1 MTLRH
6 IVSWKLS
13 GQSREQR
20 DAQAAEAIALIEP
33 LRDSVET
40 VRALSMHRNEL
51 FDGANYDLTLIVDF
65 DDEAGLEV
73 YAKHPAHQ
81 PALQFMPTIA
91 VSRVAVDFTV

>member
-6 IVSWKLS
+6 IVSWKLN
-13 GQSREQR
+13 GETREQR
-20 DAQAAEAIALIEP
+20 DAQAAQAVALIEP
-33 LRDSVET
+33 LRDSVST

-65 DDEAGLEV
+65 EDEAGLEF
-73 YAKHPAHQ
+73 YAKHPEHQ

-91 VSRVAVDFTV
+91 AARVAVDFTV